1 MAIATSSEV
10 KIIGLW
16 ASSWCVRIEVA
27 LKLKGIC
34 YEYIEEDLITKSPLL
49 LQLNPIHKKIP
60 LDSPL
65 MPTDPHERALLRFWA
80 NFFNTKMSGSGK
92 TIFSTQGEEQEK
104 EVPALKEFLNILENG
119 LKIDFRS
126 NKPFFNGETPGYLEL
141 VSGAKLIDQ
150 ESTPFLFSW
159 ITDFCEFGMVKEALP
174 DQAKLLAFAKKRR
187 GILLEFSK
195 HQ

>member
-1 MAIATSSEV
+1 
-10 KIIGLW
+10 
-16 ASSWCVRIEVA
+16 
-27 LKLKGIC
+27 
-34 YEYIEEDLITKSPLL
+34 
-49 LQLNPIHKKIP
+49 
-60 LDSPL
+60 
-65 MPTDPHERALLRFWA
+65 
-80 NFFNTKMSGSGK
+80 MSGSGK

-141 VSGAKLIDQ
+141 VIGSSIRWFKLLEHKTGAKLIDQ